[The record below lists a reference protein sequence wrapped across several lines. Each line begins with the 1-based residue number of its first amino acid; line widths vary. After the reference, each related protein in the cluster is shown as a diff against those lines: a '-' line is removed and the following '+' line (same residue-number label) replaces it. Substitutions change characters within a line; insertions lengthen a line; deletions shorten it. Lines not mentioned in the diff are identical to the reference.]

1 MNAVLFKRCLKKLA
15 ERGKA
20 GEGER
25 EGDFYKTKL
34 TRHASVEEAA
44 LPFEKKVS
52 WFVAAKPS
60 TWKKQLAIGE
70 AIEGKA
76 GEAIKG
82 MVAVKRQLE
91 HAKAS
96 ARCAIEWSFHWIKN
110 IYGYSKTRYH
120 GIAKNHSRTV
130 MLCSLY
136 KEALQK
142 YPEQSFAQKFSLC
155 NRQKFSWRK
164 IIEGF

>member
-1 MNAVLFKRCLKKLA
+1 MFDFFRTITCALTSMPKNMTSLSFGGKIPPMHHWDDSRSGAFCTKVL
-15 ERGKA
+15 
-20 GEGER
+20 
-25 EGDFYKTKL
+25 
-34 TRHASVEEAA
+34 A
-44 LPFEKKVS
+44 LPFERKVS

-110 IYGYSKTRYH
+110 IYGYSKTRYR

-142 YPEQSFAQKFSLC
+142 YPEQSFA
-155 NRQKFSWRK
+155 
-164 IIEGF
+164 